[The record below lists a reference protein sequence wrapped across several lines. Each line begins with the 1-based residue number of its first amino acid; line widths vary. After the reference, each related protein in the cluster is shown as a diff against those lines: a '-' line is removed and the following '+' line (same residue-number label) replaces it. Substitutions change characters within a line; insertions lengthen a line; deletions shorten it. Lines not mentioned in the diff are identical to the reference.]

1 METEKDFTY
10 SIRIRLC
17 AGEKFFGPG
26 TVTLLRNVDHTHSLL
41 AASRLMALS
50 YSKATAM
57 IKNAEKRLGFKLLS
71 SRAGGE
77 SGGGS
82 ELTPGARAM
91 ISLYCEFASGVQ
103 AHTDKLFAVMKKK
116 LEQIPPDDLT

>member
-1 METEKDFTY
+1 MEKDFTY

-26 TVTLLRNVDHTHSLL
+26 TVTLLLNVDKTHSLL
-41 AASRLMALS
+41 AASRLMSLS

-57 IKNAEKRLGFKLLS
+57 IKNAEKHLGFNLLI
-71 SRAGGE
+71 SRTGGE

-82 ELTPGARAM
+82 ELTPGARAI
-91 ISLYCEFASGVQ
+91 ISLFSDFTLGVQ
-103 AHTDKLFAVMKKK
+103 AGADRLFKTLKEEAQKL
-116 LEQIPPDDLT
+116 PPMV